1 MKKKSEEC
9 EKIKANQAKYSF
21 PNNLMQLTTDCVLL
35 YRHEGKNVIW
45 KAHYWDEV
53 SESESKRELGN
64 YIKMDMK
71 RSMV

>member
-1 MKKKSEEC
+1 MKKKNEES
-9 EKIKANQAKYSF
+9 KKSRKTRPYTPFLITV
-21 PNNLMQLTTDCVLL
+21 MQLTTDCVLL
-35 YRHEGKNVIW
+35 YWYEGEKVIW
-45 KAHYWDEV
+45 KAHYWDEA